1 MKKSL
6 TQPNQDSLP
15 MQNRSYIL
23 RLWRV
28 EQAGVT
34 NWRASLE
41 NPRSGERFGFTCL
54 EQLFAFL
61 IELTEKR

>member
-1 MKKSL
+1 MKKSPK
-6 TQPNQDSLP
+6 QPNQDLP
-15 MQNRSYIL
+15 SMENRSYIL
-23 RLWRV
+23 RLWRA
-28 EQAGVT
+28 EQAGDA

-41 NPRSGERFGFTCL
+41 DPRSGERFGFTYL